1 MLQRYA
7 FLASLL
13 FVPLLV
19 RAPAAASECSAR
31 SGPVRAALVELYTSE
46 GCSSCPPADRW
57 LSRLHANGPGADRLI
72 PLAFHVDYWDY
83 IGWKDEFAKAQ
94 YTARQREMAQVSG
107 SRFVYTPQVLLSG
120 ADYRGW
126 GSPTDLAAR
135 LEKIQR
141 PAPGAD
147 ILLQARNTGNSGL
160 EVAVTAS
167 LRESKRDAVL
177 YLALHESRLA
187 SDVKA
192 GENSGRR
199 LDHDYVVR
207 ELIGPVRFSREGE
220 ARISQ
225 ALPLKPEWKRGDLG
239 ISAFVQDH
247 GTGEVLQAV
256 ALGACL

>member
-1 MLQRYA
+1 MQRIA
-7 FLASLL
+7 FLVSLL
-13 FVPLLV
+13 VFPLLV
-19 RAPAAASECSAR
+19 PAPAAASECSAR

-57 LSRLHANGPGADRLI
+57 LSGLRARGPGMDKLV

-94 YTARQREMAQVSG
+94 YTARQREMAEVIR
-107 SRFVYTPQVLLSG
+107 SRIVYTPQVLLSG

-126 GSPTDLAAR
+126 GSPADLAAQ
-135 LEKIQR
+135 LERIQGR
-141 PAPGAD
+141 VPAAD
-147 ILLQARNTGNSGL
+147 ILLQARATGDSGL
-160 EVAVTAS
+160 EVAATAS
-167 LRESKRDAVL
+167 LRESKGDAVL

-199 LDHDYVVR
+199 LEHDYVVR
-207 ELIGPVRFSREGE
+207 ELIGPATFSGKGE
-220 ARISQ
+220 AGIRQ
-225 ALPLKPEWKRGDLG
+225 ALHLRPDWKRGNLG
-239 ISAFVQDH
+239 IAAFVQDA